1 MASQTDVPRRRTGP
15 SSLTPGR
22 VAVKC
27 LQDGVVFKAL
37 VDAEVH
43 DRLAIHRS
51 WARRPGHWTVTH
63 VPTGY
68 AIFTCHTKAE
78 AEGLLRR
85 IAPLDWDFME
95 GNAIPRPTLLALR
108 RLNRTLRSPGGLRI
122 DISIQIGGR

>member
-95 GNAIPRPTLLALR
+95 GNALPRPTC
-108 RLNRTLRSPGGLRI
+108 SPFAG
-122 DISIQIGGR
+122 